1 MQSSKLNENSFPSK
15 KRGDIVSPN
24 EPTMQTRSQSTS
36 QVTTEVTT
44 QATAQPADRPT
55 DQAPTASYSAG
66 FDWGMKL
73 GINKADKEVV
83 SVSSSASSTPNTPFA
98 DAAIVSPQIGT
109 AIDKIIEEDE
119 TLIPKEMV
127 QTFRATMTYLA
138 SLPGK

>member
-15 KRGDIVSPN
+15 KRSDIVSPN
-24 EPTMQTRSQSTS
+24 EPTMHTRSQSTS
-36 QVTTEVTT
+36 QITAEVTN

-73 GINKADKEVV
+73 AINKADKEVV
-83 SVSSSASSTPNTPFA
+83 SVSSSASSTPNTPFENA
-98 DAAIVSPQIGT
+98 PIVSPQIGT

-127 QTFRATMTYLA
+127 QTFQATMTYLA